1 MQIEIIKKEIEGV
14 LEIKN
19 FKFKDHRGTFLN
31 LLKKDAP
38 VFKSIWGEREIKQI
52 NISNT
57 KNIATV
63 RGMHFQRE
71 PYTEAKLISCIK
83 GKVWDVA
90 VDLRKDSKTF
100 SKWCFVELSSK
111 INNSIFIPEGFA
123 HGFQSLEPESELIY
137 IHSQKWVKDYENGV
151 NYKDKTLNINW
162 PMPPKHLSEKDL
174 NLPFLDNYDF

>member
-1 MQIEIIKKEIEGV
+1 MQIEIIKKKIEGV

-63 RGMHFQRE
+63 RGMHVQSE
-71 PYTEAKLISCIK
+71 PYKEAKS
-83 GKVWDVA
+83 
-90 VDLRKDSKTF
+90 
-100 SKWCFVELSSK
+100 
-111 INNSIFIPEGFA
+111 
-123 HGFQSLEPESELIY
+123 
-137 IHSQKWVKDYENGV
+137 
-151 NYKDKTLNINW
+151 
-162 PMPPKHLSEKDL
+162 
-174 NLPFLDNYDF
+174 